1 MILFILKILQ
11 VTFPFCARIFITVI
25 RILTLQDLTSLKKI
39 FPGTGLFLHST
50 VDYVIIPYYL
60 NQKGQ
65 QHMNYL
71 LVGDI
76 SFILGECLIPT
87 VLGLITYF
95 AAKNRKPHPW
105 IALIIGTVYCVLG
118 TLGSIKFNDFGLI
131 DIPPLIVLVVFFIL
145 TKLELR

>member
-1 MILFILKILQ
+1 
-11 VTFPFCARIFITVI
+11 
-25 RILTLQDLTSLKKI
+25 
-39 FPGTGLFLHST
+39 
-50 VDYVIIPYYL
+50 
-60 NQKGQ
+60 
-65 QHMNYL
+65 MNYL
-71 LVGDI
+71 FGGDVA
-76 SFILGECLIPT
+76 FILGECLIPT